1 MNTRKLVMML
11 CCVLTTVFVNPPYVR
26 SQPAVSRNSFHLYL
40 LVGQSNMA
48 GRGEVETQDKTP
60 HPRVWVLNKD
70 NKWQPAVEPL
80 HFDKPEIA
88 GTGPGFS
95 FAKKIAA
102 MDSNVAIGLIPC
114 AVGGSAIRFWLPS
127 EFYGATKSYPY
138 DNAIARTK
146 IALQDGMLRGILWH
160 QGESDSD
167 SANSKMY
174 GEHLKRLVAQ
184 FRLDLDADSVPFIAG
199 TLPEFFIAR
208 RPYAEI
214 INQAIIQLPQ
224 TVPNT
229 RVVSSSGLGHKGDE
243 THFNTPSARRL
254 GERYAA
260 VYLKLAQ
267 ENNMKQ

>member
-1 MNTRKLVMML
+1 MNTRKFLMTA
-11 CCVLTTVFVNPPYVR
+11 CCALTIVLVNPPFVW

-48 GRGEVETQDKTP
+48 GRGEVQTQDKTP
-60 HPRVWVLNKD
+60 HPQVWVLNKE

-95 FAKKIAA
+95 FAKKIAE
-102 MDSNVAIGLIPC
+102 MDSNVAIGIIPC
-114 AVGGSAIRFWLPS
+114 AVGGSAIRFWQPS
-127 EFYGATKSYPY
+127 EFYAATNSYPY

-146 IALQDGMLRGILWH
+146 IALRDGMLKGILWH

-174 GEHLKRLVAQ
+174 GDHLKRLVQQ
-184 FRLDLDADSVPFIAG
+184 FRLDLAVDNVPFIAG
-199 TLPEFFIAR
+199 TLPEFFIAK

-214 INQAIIQLPQ
+214 INQAIIQLPK

-229 RVVSSSGLGHKGDE
+229 GVVSSSGLEHQGDE
-243 THFNTPSARRL
+243 THFNTPSARLL

-260 VYLKLAQ
+260 VYFKLT
-267 ENNMKQ
+267 EGK